1 MRMTRMMRHPS
12 MVLVAVA
19 AMAAPAAAPAHADDA
34 PFTIGGKPVWFV
46 TAGATAGGTV
56 ATGARGGFVGGEL
69 SLSRTIE
76 ARYLGAYADAYR
88 DFGLDATYLTLGPEV
103 GWIRRARFL
112 PLSLGVDGGGV
123 VRFADERAFGATGRV
138 FVVAAGTFAVF
149 ARYAYLDA
157 AEDDH
162 VVQLGVTLKFP
173 IAPPF
178 GAATR

>member
-1 MRMTRMMRHPS
+1 MRHLS

-19 AMAAPAAAPAHADDA
+19 AAVAAPAHADDP
-34 PFTIGGKPVWFV
+34 PFTIGARPVWFV
-46 TAGATAGGTV
+46 SAGPTAGGTV

-76 ARYLGAYADAYR
+76 AHYWGAYVDGYR
-88 DFGLDATYLTLGPEV
+88 DFGLDATYLTFGPEA

-138 FVVAAGTFAVF
+138 FFVVARTFAVF

-162 VVQLGVTLKFP
+162 VIQLGITMKFP

>member
-1 MRMTRMMRHPS
+1 MTASRHP
-12 MVLVAVA
+12 VLIGAVVA
-19 AMAAPAAAPAHADDA
+19 ATVATAAAPAAADDP
-34 PFTIGGKPVWFV
+34 PFHIGARPVWFV
-46 TAGATAGGTV
+46 SAGPTAGGTV

-69 SLSRTIE
+69 SISRTIE
-76 ARYLGAYADAYR
+76 AHYLGLYVDGYR
-88 DFGLDATYLTLGPEV
+88 DFGVDGTYLTFGPEV
-103 GWIRRARFL
+103 GWIRRARLL
-112 PLSLGVDGGGV
+112 PLSIGVDGGGA
-123 VRFADERAFGATGRV
+123 VRFADERALGATGRV

-162 VVQLGVTLKFP
+162 VVQLGVTFKFP